1 MIEDDNGIVWFYGLA
16 LAEHF
21 SFDWM

>member
-1 MIEDDNGIVWFYGLA
+1 MIEDDSGIVWFYGLA